1 MKAILLATIGMTLA
15 AGAEAEPSSKVAWTP
30 AVLDFVKKGD
40 ADRGK
45 ALSAPCAGCH
55 NGTGTNPN
63 LNGQLPTYLYRQ
75 LQDYKNG
82 NRQDPATIMNS
93 MASALSDQDM
103 ADLAAWYGK
112 QAPMLGGGGA
122 ADATGIAQRG
132 EGRRME
138 PACSSCH
145 GGEGQGEK
153 VDTPSLAGQSAA
165 YLEATLLA
173 YKSGQRANDIYSRM
187 RLIAGKLSD
196 AEIRQLA
203 AYYAKLK

>member
-15 AGAEAEPSSKVAWTP
+15 GSAGAAPSSNVAWTP
-30 AVLDFVKKGD
+30 ATLAFVKKGD
-40 ADRGK
+40 AGRGK
-45 ALSAPCAGCH
+45 VLSAPCAGCH
-55 NGTGTNPN
+55 GGTSAGPN

-82 NRQDPATIMNS
+82 NRQDPATIMNA
-93 MASALSDQDM
+93 MASTLSDQDM

-112 QAPMLGGGGA
+112 QTPMLGAGGA
-122 ADATGIAQRG
+122 VDATGIAERG

-145 GGEGQGEK
+145 GAGGQGEK
-153 VDTPSLAGQSAA
+153 VDTPRLAGQSAA

-196 AEIRQLA
+196 AEIRQLSD
-203 AYYAKLK
+203 YYSRLK